1 MPSRRRFS
9 SSETVE
15 GNEMKGLLGFLVFSV
30 SLAACG
36 SNSNDKSSF
45 TLYQSSVTNPNMRV
59 RLAVYDAPKGK
70 KCDIQKCRTAQNP
83 YQQQAD
89 TARFW
94 CEQGRPDKSA

>member
-1 MPSRRRFS
+1 
-9 SSETVE
+9 
-15 GNEMKGLLGFLVFSV
+15 MKGLLGFLVFSV
-30 SLAACG
+30 SLAACGSG

-70 KCDIQKCRTAQNP
+70 NCDIQKCRTAQNL

-94 CEQGRPDKSA
+94 CEQFKPDKSA

>member
-1 MPSRRRFS
+1 
-9 SSETVE
+9 
-15 GNEMKGLLGFLVFSV
+15 MKGLLGFLVFSV

-36 SNSNDKSSF
+36 SGSNSNSNSNDKSSF

-70 KCDIQKCRTAQNP
+70 KCDIQKCRTAHNL

-94 CEQGRPDKSA
+94 CEQGKPDKLA

>member
-1 MPSRRRFS
+1 MPTRRRFS

-15 GNEMKGLLGFLVFSV
+15 GNEMKRFLGFLVFSV

-36 SNSNDKSSF
+36 SNSNDKLSF

-59 RLAVYDAPKGK
+59 RVAVYDAPNGK
-70 KCDIQKCRTAQNP
+70 NYNIQKCRTAQNL

-94 CEQGRPDKSA
+94 CEQGKPDRSA